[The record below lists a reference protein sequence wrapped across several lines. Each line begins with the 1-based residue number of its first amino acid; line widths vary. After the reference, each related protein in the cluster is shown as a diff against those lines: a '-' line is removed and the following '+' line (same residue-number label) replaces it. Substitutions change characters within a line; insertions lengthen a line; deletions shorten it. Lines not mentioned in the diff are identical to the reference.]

1 MLTIEEELRLRKKGA
16 MSLHLTPDLRLL
28 IERYQQREEIRS
40 EAAAARE
47 IIRAGLLVTG
57 MIPD

>member
-1 MLTIEEELRLRKKGA
+1 